1 MGLGR
6 RPNVLFCG
14 GKEDGLCLALSSELG
29 LGDGSLRPL
38 CEPVLVV
45 DDGQV
50 LLGQILEL
58 FVLDLPELLRDLRD
72 EPC

>member
-1 MGLGR
+1 MGLRR

-14 GKEDGLCLALSSELG
+14 GKEDGLLTLSSELG

-50 LLGQILEL
+50 LLGQVLEL
-58 FVLDLPELLRDLRD
+58 FVLDLPKLLRDLRD
-72 EPC
+72 ETW